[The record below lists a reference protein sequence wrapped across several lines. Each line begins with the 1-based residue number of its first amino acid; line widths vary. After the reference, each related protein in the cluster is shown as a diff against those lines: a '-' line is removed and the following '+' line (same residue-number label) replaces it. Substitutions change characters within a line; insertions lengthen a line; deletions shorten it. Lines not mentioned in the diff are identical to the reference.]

1 MEYLDTV
8 NEEDEVIG
16 KEERRSAKY
25 TERRHRIV
33 HVFLFDHDGRM
44 ALQLRAASVSY
55 MPNAWCTSA
64 CGHVSAGEDYDTAAK
79 RELIEEAGIEVPLQH
94 FAKDLYDE
102 THMAMLASYKGEADG
117 PFFPGTPDV
126 AKIEFFNLEQIKDMI
141 KREKFHPETLF
152 LLKKYFLK

>member
-8 NEEDEVIG
+8 NEKDEVIG

-64 CGHVSAGEDYDTAAK
+64 CGHVFSGEDYGEAAK
-79 RELIEEAGIEVPLQH
+79 RELFEETGIEVPLH
-94 FAKDLYDE
+94 FFAKDVYNE
-102 THMAMLASYKGEADG
+102 THMALLASYKSQADG
-117 PFFPGTPDV
+117 PFFPGTLDV
-126 AKIEFFNLEQIKDMI
+126 AKIEFFSLEQIKEMI
-141 KREKFHPETLF
+141 KHEKFLPETLF
-152 LLKKYFLK
+152 LLKKHFFK